1 MATDEL
7 QRPFRYVAGRLV
19 PPGDSMA
26 SFNRR
31 TDWHAFVCAAVLAIP
46 GCSSSNVPAARDVG
60 KELNSLVEQYF
71 DELLPLDPLYATY
84 IGENRYN
91 DRLANDI
98 SPEHIARRRELE
110 QRFLARAQAIPDDAL
125 DDQDR
130 LTYDIFVRE
139 RATEL
144 KRLSFPGHLLPI
156 DQLYSLPSVFAQLG
170 SGTSVQPFSSVQ
182 DYENFLGR
190 MRDFSVWVD
199 QAIANMREGMKRQVV
214 QPRIVM
220 QAVQKQLD
228 DLGNDTPEA
237 SVFYQPIAHLP
248 DGFADTDRQRL
259 TEEYRLAID
268 ETVLPAYRRLAEFV
282 RNDYLPAS
290 RDSVAW
296 SALPEGAAWYR
307 FFSEVMTT
315 TSLAPDEIH
324 ETGLK
329 EVARIRAEMESA
341 KDRAGFTGDLQAF
354 FRHVEA
360 EPRFYYEHP
369 ADLLAGYRELKS
381 RIDALLP
388 RLFSN
393 IPAVDYEVR
402 EVEAFRAE
410 SAAGASYESPSPD
423 GTRPGIFYI
432 NTYNLRAQPR
442 FGMETLS
449 LHEASPG
456 HHFQQ
461 SIQLGLA
468 SLPRFRRFGGD
479 YVAYVEGWG
488 LYAESLGPELGLF
501 TDPYQYYGHLS
512 DEMLRAMRLVVD
524 TGLHSRNWTRDQA
537 IRYMSDNSSM
547 AESDVRSEVDRYIA
561 NPGQALGY
569 KIGEIRI
576 RGLRTKAEAALGDRF
591 DVRVFHNEI
600 LKDGALPIDVLE
612 AKMDRWLAAATRQ
625 AQGKDH

>member
-1 MATDEL
+1 MSL
-7 QRPFRYVAGRLV
+7 
-19 PPGDSMA
+19 
-26 SFNRR
+26 FNRHIA
-31 TDWHAFVCAAVLAIP
+31 WHAIVCIAVLAIA
-46 GCSSSNVPAARDVG
+46 GCSPPSPPAARNPG
-60 KELNSLVEQYF
+60 KELQTLVEQYF

-91 DRLANDI
+91 DRLANDL

-110 QRFLARAQAIPDDAL
+110 QRFLAQAQSIAVDAL
-125 DDQDR
+125 GEQDR

-139 RATEL
+139 RAAEI
-144 KRLSFPGHLLPI
+144 KRSSFPGQLLPI

-170 SGTSVQPFSSVQ
+170 SGSGVQPFSTVQ
-182 DYENFLGR
+182 DYEHFLGR
-190 MRDFSVWVD
+190 MRDFSTWVD
-199 QAIANMREGMKRQVV
+199 QAIANMREGMKQQIV

-228 DLGNDTPEA
+228 DLADSSTEE
-237 SVFYQPIAHLP
+237 SVFYQPVAHLP
-248 DGFADTDRQRL
+248 GTFSDADRERIAA
-259 TEEYRLAID
+259 EYARAID

-282 RNDYLPAS
+282 RKDYLPAS
-290 RDSVAW
+290 RDTVAW
-296 SALPEGAAWYR
+296 SALPQGEEWYR
-307 FFSEVMTT
+307 VFTEVMTT

-324 ETGLK
+324 QMGLK
-329 EVARIRAEMESA
+329 EVARIRAEMEKV
-341 KDRAGFTGDLQAF
+341 KDRVGFKGDLQAF
-354 FRHVEA
+354 FRHVES
-360 EPRFYYEHP
+360 EPSFYFRNP
-369 ADLLAGYRELKS
+369 ADLLSGYRELKT

-388 RLFSN
+388 LLFSD
-393 IPAVDYEVR
+393 IPAVDYEIR

-410 SAAGASYESPSPD
+410 SAAGASYESPTPD

-432 NTYNLRAQPR
+432 NTFNLRAQPR

-449 LHEASPG
+449 LHEAAPG

-461 SIQLGLA
+461 SMQLGLT

-479 YVAYVEGWG
+479 YVAYVEGWA

-501 TDPYQYYGHLS
+501 TDPYQYYGRLS

-524 TGLHSRNWTRDQA
+524 TGLHSRNWTREQA
-537 IRYMSDNSSM
+537 IGYMSDNSSM

-576 RGLRTKAEAALGDRF
+576 RTLRTKAEAALGDRF

-612 AKMDRWLAAATRQ
+612 AKMDRWLAAATTQ
-625 AQGKDH
+625 SH

>member
-1 MATDEL
+1 
-7 QRPFRYVAGRLV
+7 
-19 PPGDSMA
+19 MA
-26 SFNRR
+26 SFYRHPA
-31 TDWHAFVCAAVLAIP
+31 WQPLACAAVLAIA
-46 GCSSSNVPAARDVG
+46 GCSPPTELAARDPG
-60 KELNSLVEQYF
+60 KQLNSLVEQYF

-91 DRLANDI
+91 DRLANDL

-110 QRFLARAQAIPDDAL
+110 QRFLAQARSVPVDTL
-125 DDQDR
+125 DEQDR
-130 LTYDIFVRE
+130 LTHDIFVRE
-139 RATEL
+139 RTTAL
-144 KRLSFPGHLLPI
+144 KQLSFPGQLLPI

-170 SGTSVQPFSSVQ
+170 SGTSAQPFATVH

-190 MRDFSVWVD
+190 MRDFSTWVD
-199 QAIANMREGMKRQVV
+199 RAIVNMREGMQQQVV

-228 DLGNDTPEA
+228 DLLGDAPEE
-237 SVFYQPIAHLP
+237 SVFYQPVAHLP
-248 DGFADTDRQRL
+248 DSFADVDKERIAA
-259 TEEYRLAID
+259 EYRRAIR

-282 RNDYLPAS
+282 RKDYLPAS

-296 SALPEGAAWYR
+296 SALPAGEAWYR
-307 FFSEVMTT
+307 YLTEVMTT

-324 ETGLK
+324 EMGLK
-329 EVARIRAEMESA
+329 EVARIHAEME
-341 KDRAGFTGDLQAF
+341 KVQHQVGFKGDLQAF
-354 FRHVEA
+354 FRHVAA
-360 EPRFYYEHP
+360 EPGFYYQHP
-369 ADLLAGYRELKS
+369 ADLLAGYRELQA

-388 RLFSN
+388 LLFSS
-393 IPAVDYEVR
+393 IPAVEYEVR

-410 SAAGASYESPSPD
+410 SAAGASYEAPSPD

-432 NTYNLRAQPR
+432 NTFNLRAQPK

-461 SIQLGLA
+461 SMQLGLT
-468 SLPRFRRFGGD
+468 SLPRFRRFGGN

-501 TDPYQYYGHLS
+501 TDPYQHYGRLS

-537 IRYMSDNSSM
+537 IGYMSDNSSM
-547 AESDVRSEVDRYIA
+547 AGSDVRSEVDRYIA

-576 RGLRTKAEAALGDRF
+576 RALRTKAEVMLDDRF

-600 LKDGALPIDVLE
+600 LKDGALPLDVLE
-612 AKMDRWLAAATRQ
+612 AKMDRWLAAASAQSHGRDHRQ
-625 AQGKDH
+625 

>member
-1 MATDEL
+1 MA
-7 QRPFRYVAGRLV
+7 P
-19 PPGDSMA
+19 
-26 SFNRR
+26 FNRHPA
-31 TDWHAFVCAAVLAIP
+31 WHAVVCAAALTMA
-46 GCSSSNVPAARDVG
+46 GCSPPTPPATRDPG
-60 KELNSLVEQYF
+60 NELNTLVEQYF

-91 DRLANDI
+91 DRLANGI
-98 SPEHIARRRELE
+98 APEHIARRRDLE
-110 QRFLARAQAIPDDAL
+110 QRFLAQAQSIPVDAL
-125 DDQDR
+125 SEQAR

-139 RATEL
+139 RTTEL
-144 KRLSFPGHLLPI
+144 KTLSFPGQLLPI
-156 DQLYSLPSVFAQLG
+156 DQLYALPSVFAQLG
-170 SGTSVQPFSSVQ
+170 AGTSVQPFSTVQ

-190 MRDFSVWVD
+190 MRDFSTWAD
-199 QAIANMREGMKRQVV
+199 QAIANMREGMKQQVV

-228 DLGNDTPEA
+228 DLADDVPEQ
-237 SVFYQPIAHLP
+237 SLFYQPIVHLP
-248 DGFADTDRQRL
+248 DSFADADKERIT
-259 TEEYRLAID
+259 TAYRRAIG
-268 ETVLPAYRRLAEFV
+268 ETVLPAYRRLADFV
-282 RNDYLPAS
+282 RKEYLPAS
-290 RDSVAW
+290 RDTVAW
-296 SALPEGAAWYR
+296 SALPEGETWYR
-307 FFSEVMTT
+307 FLTEVMTT

-324 ETGLK
+324 EIGLK
-329 EVARIRAEMESA
+329 EVARIHAEME
-341 KDRAGFTGDLQAF
+341 KVKTRVGFKGDLKAF
-354 FRHVEA
+354 FRHVAA
-360 EPRFYYEHP
+360 EPGFYYEKP
-369 ADLLAGYRELKS
+369 ADLLAGYRELKT

-388 RLFSN
+388 RLFSS

-432 NTYNLRAQPR
+432 NTFNLRAQPR

-461 SIQLGLA
+461 SMQLGLT
-468 SLPRFRRFGGD
+468 SLPRFRRYGGD

-501 TDPYQYYGHLS
+501 TDPYQYYGRLS

-524 TGLHSRNWTRDQA
+524 TGLHSRHWTRDQA

-561 NPGQALGY
+561 DPGQALGY

-576 RGLRTKAEAALGDRF
+576 RALRTKAEAVLGDRF
-591 DVRVFHNEI
+591 DVREFHNEI

-612 AKMDRWLAAATRQ
+612 AKMDRWLAAASLERH
-625 AQGKDH
+625 GKDQQQ